1 MNSNFF
7 SLAKQSSNAYFVGLP
22 GKNVKNMHSK
32 KVLIIDDEID
42 LCHLLKSYF
51 LRKNYEVYLSHTLE
65 QGLSFLKTLQPDIVF
80 LDNNL
85 PDGIGWN
92 VAPVIAKDYPD
103 TRINLISA
111 FHPTLP
117 EMPASAHFTVIEKP
131 ISLTDLDRQFAGS
144 AAQLKP

>member
-1 MNSNFF
+1 
-7 SLAKQSSNAYFVGLP
+7 
-22 GKNVKNMHSK
+22 MHGK

-65 QGLSFLKTLQPDIVF
+65 QGLAFLKALQPDIVF

-92 VAPVIAKDYPD
+92 IAPKIAAEFPQ
-103 TRINLISA
+103 THINLISA
-111 FHPTLP
+111 FHPVLP
-117 EMPASAHFTVIEKP
+117 PMPVSAKFSIIEKP
-131 ISLTDLDRQFAGS
+131 ISLTDLDKQFANNTTEIRS
-144 AAQLKP
+144 SK

>member
-1 MNSNFF
+1 
-7 SLAKQSSNAYFVGLP
+7 
-22 GKNVKNMHSK
+22 MHRK

-65 QGLSFLKTLQPDIVF
+65 QGLAFLKALQPDIVF

-92 VAPVIAKDYPD
+92 IAPTIATQFPE
-103 TRINLISA
+103 THINLISA
-111 FHPTLP
+111 FHPVLP
-117 EMPASAHFTVIEKP
+117 SMPEAAKFSIIEKP
-131 ISLTDLDRQFAGS
+131 ISLTDLDKQFSNNATEIKS
-144 AAQLKP
+144 SK

>member
-1 MNSNFF
+1 
-7 SLAKQSSNAYFVGLP
+7 
-22 GKNVKNMHSK
+22 MHRR

-65 QGLSFLKTLQPDIVF
+65 QGLAFLKTLQPDIVF

-92 VAPVIAKDYPD
+92 IAPKIASELPNVH
-103 TRINLISA
+103 INLISA
-111 FHPTLP
+111 FHPMTP
-117 EMPASAHFTVIEKP
+117 EMPAEAKFTVIEKP
-131 ISLTDLDRQFAGS
+131 ISLTDLDKQFANG
-144 AAQLKP
+144 AIQA